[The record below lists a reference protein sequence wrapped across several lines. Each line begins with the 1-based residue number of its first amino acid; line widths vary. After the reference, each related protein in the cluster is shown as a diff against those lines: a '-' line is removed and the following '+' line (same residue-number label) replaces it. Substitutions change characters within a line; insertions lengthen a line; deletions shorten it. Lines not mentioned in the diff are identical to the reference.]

1 MTCLMW
7 FRDDLRLHD
16 NQALRRAAEAASLAG
31 VPLVAVVL
39 DEPAYPGTRPLG
51 GATTWWRER
60 SLYALAHDLA
70 EHGVELIRAAGD
82 ARVEI
87 PRLAAELGATTVTW
101 TRRYHGPLREVDAAV
116 KENLTARGIT
126 ATSVSYT
133 HLTLPTSE
141 LV

>member
-51 GATTWWRER
+51 GATTWWRRPVGGCPDRPARRARRRPRER
-60 SLYALAHDLA
+60 LQARRLRPRGEGPGYRVGAGHRETTSGRSCRLSYAAKTGIWRNRGWEGSVFH
-70 EHGVELIRAAGD
+70 
-82 ARVEI
+82 
-87 PRLAAELGATTVTW
+87 
-101 TRRYHGPLREVDAAV
+101 EV
-116 KENLTARGIT
+116 
-126 ATSVSYT
+126 
-133 HLTLPTSE
+133 
-141 LV
+141 